1 MPTRA
6 LVAVMSTLLCA
17 QAAAACPYDQQIRAV
32 VAKIVASHSSEPTPD
47 QAFAMKAMLYK
58 NIEFAASQMNPVQL
72 RRSWIPS
79 DRGYY
84 RPGPLNESEYA
95 DGKRRVQQFLRDLP
109 NLSAE
114 VMQTCFPE
122 LYERVTKLN
131 QLIEAKAQAD
141 EQARRAEAERRAEEA
156 RRKAIETEKR
166 EAEARKPI
174 NALGNSYVEY
184 IFLKRCR
191 EDREGYLVIHIS
203 DAELTR
209 ARHAV
214 ERIEQKMK
222 PQLDP
227 GVDTNW
233 MWEKSNEY
241 AKARRMSREAC
252 QMAYTSLV
260 QRYNE
265 LVPED
270 ARVKKDF

>member
-1 MPTRA
+1 
-6 LVAVMSTLLCA
+6 
-17 QAAAACPYDQQIRAV
+17 
-32 VAKIVASHSSEPTPD
+32 
-47 QAFAMKAMLYK
+47 
-58 NIEFAASQMNPVQL
+58 
-72 RRSWIPS
+72 
-79 DRGYY
+79 
-84 RPGPLNESEYA
+84 
-95 DGKRRVQQFLRDLP
+95 
-109 NLSAE
+109 
-114 VMQTCFPE
+114 
-122 LYERVTKLN
+122 VTKLN
-131 QLIEAKAQAD
+131 QLIEAKEQAD
-141 EQARRAEAERRAEEA
+141 EQARRAEADRQAEEA

-191 EDREGYLVIHIS
+191 EDREGYLVVHIS
-203 DAELTR
+203 DAELAR

-233 MWEKSNEY
+233 MWERSNEY
-241 AKARRMSREAC
+241 AKARRMSPHTC
-252 QMAYTSLV
+252 QMAYASLV

-270 ARVKKDF
+270 NTVKKDF